1 MIDVHSHLDEARFN
15 EDLEEVVA
23 RANEKNVVI
32 VNSGTNPIEN
42 KKALETAKKYGLKV
56 SFGLYPIDVIAK
68 DFPEVSDDSYREIPQ
83 FDLDEALS
91 WIKENK
97 DDCIAIGEI
106 GLDFKAYPVTEEMK
120 AKQIEYFEKIIEFA
134 KSIDKPILIHSRGAE
149 KECID
154 IMEKHECKKVIMH
167 CFSGNK
173 KLIQRCIN
181 NGWMLSVPP
190 IITRLLHFQM
200 LSEMVPLEQL
210 LTETDSPYLSPVAG
224 ERNEPANVE
233 ITIKKIAEIKSLS
246 ESEVRNQIWDNAVKI
261 FGF

>member
-1 MIDVHSHLDEARFN
+1 M
-15 EDLEEVVA
+15 
-23 RANEKNVVI
+23 VI
-32 VNSGTNPIEN
+32 VNSGTSPHEN

-68 DFPEVSDDSYREIPQ
+68 DFPEVADDSYRKVPQ
-83 FDLDEALS
+83 FDLDETLE

-97 DDCIAIGEI
+97 DYCVAIGEI

-120 AKQIEYFEKIIEFA
+120 AKQIKSFEKIIEFA

-154 IMEKHECKKVIMH
+154 LMEKHECKKVIMH

-173 KLIQRCIN
+173 KLIQRCVD

-210 LTETDSPYLSPVAG
+210 LTETDSPYLSPISG

-233 ITIKKIAEIKSLS
+233 ITIKKIAEIKGLN
-246 ESEVRNQIWDNAVKI
+246 EDEVKDKIWDNAVKI
-261 FGF
+261 FRF